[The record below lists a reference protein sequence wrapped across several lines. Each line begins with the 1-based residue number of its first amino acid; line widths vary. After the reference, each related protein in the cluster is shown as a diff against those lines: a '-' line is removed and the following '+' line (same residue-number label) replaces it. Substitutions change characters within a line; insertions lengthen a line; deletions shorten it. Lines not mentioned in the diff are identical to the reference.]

1 MRKFLIALMTLFAFS
16 GFALAAVDLNTA
28 DQKQLESVKGIGPVK
43 AKAIIDYRTKN
54 GPFKSADDLDKVKGF
69 GAKTISKVGP
79 DLTIGGKPIST
90 AAPGSSKA
98 PSGKPKD
105 SSTST
110 TAAPAAAADMKKPS
124 TKEMKADDSAARNA
138 KMDSKAGAKMDDKAG
153 AKMDDKAGAT
163 MTDEKAPAK
172 RLKSA
177 KGTAAETD
185 KKGSAAREGKMEDA
199 PEKKADKKM
208 EKN

>member
-1 MRKFLIALMTLFAFS
+1 MRKFLIALVALFAFS

-54 GPFKSADDLDKVKGF
+54 GPFKSAEDLDKVKGF

-79 DLTIGGKPIST
+79 DLTIGGKPL
-90 AAPGSSKA
+90 AVAVPGSSKA
-98 PSGKPKD
+98 PSAKPTD
-105 SSTST
+105 SSTSS

-124 TKEMKADDSAARNA
+124 TKEMKAGDSAAGNA

-163 MTDEKAPAK
+163 VTDEKAPKKRKTAK
-172 RLKSA
+172 S
-177 KGTAAETD
+177 TAAETET
-185 KKGSAAREGKMEDA
+185 KGSAATGGKMEDA